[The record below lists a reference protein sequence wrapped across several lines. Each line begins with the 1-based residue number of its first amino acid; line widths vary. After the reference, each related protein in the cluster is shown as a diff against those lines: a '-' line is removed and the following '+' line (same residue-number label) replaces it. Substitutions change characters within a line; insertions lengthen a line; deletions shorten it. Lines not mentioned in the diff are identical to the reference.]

1 MKHKS
6 IRTLSRMAALALA
19 LTLLA
24 SCAMAESL
32 DTAPAAE
39 PYIELST
46 QYPALTVKAGDSLT
60 FDLDLDNYSGVSQD
74 ITLSVAESPEGWEGT
89 FSAGSNQVS
98 VVHVKNQAT
107 NSEVSFAV
115 DVPLETADGEYTIR
129 LAAQGEDFSDEMTI
143 VLTVSA
149 EEA

>member
-60 FDLDLDNYSGVSQD
+60 FAWRKFRRAGKAPLARAA
-74 ITLSVAESPEGWEGT
+74 TR
-89 FSAGSNQVS
+89 SAWC
-98 VVHVKNQAT
+98 T
-107 NSEVSFAV
+107 
-115 DVPLETADGEYTIR
+115 
-129 LAAQGEDFSDEMTI
+129 
-143 VLTVSA
+143 
-149 EEA
+149 